1 MGDALDDV
9 LVLELDEAAA
19 YEEAEE
25 QEEHEGAEDEEDT
38 CNATGLLQGNG
49 GLSWVREG
57 GGRGRCGWAPPLPRP
72 RKDFGCVVRRQPLL
86 RLACA
91 LV

>member
-25 QEEHEGAEDEEDT
+25 QEEHDGVEDED
-38 CNATGLLQGNG
+38 NVTGLLQGNG

-86 RLACA
+86 RLTCA